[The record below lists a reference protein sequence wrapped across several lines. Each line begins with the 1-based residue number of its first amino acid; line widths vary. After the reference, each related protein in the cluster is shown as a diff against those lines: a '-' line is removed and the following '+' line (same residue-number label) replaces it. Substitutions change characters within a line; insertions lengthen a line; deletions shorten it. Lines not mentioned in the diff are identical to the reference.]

1 MSPSRHT
8 ARTSETS
15 THQGRLRSDP
25 IARATRALRIGWIGG
40 ISRQSVEL
48 ERVAREEGHE
58 LLTHD
63 GCITRRSVT
72 ALRALVAR
80 CDLVIVQ
87 TDVNSHGA
95 MKVARDA
102 ARYYERPICLV
113 RRASAAD
120 LRALLSQAA

>member
-1 MSPSRHT
+1 MNRSAHEGARSPGRLS
-8 ARTSETS
+8 SETIPS
-15 THQGRLRSDP
+15 TK
-25 IARATRALRIGWIGG
+25 RALRIGWIGG
-40 ISRQSVEL
+40 ISRQSGEL

-58 LLTHD
+58 LFTHD
-63 GCITRRSVT
+63 GCITGRSVT

-102 ARYYERPICLV
+102 ARYFDRPLCLV
-113 RRASAAD
+113 RRANAAD
-120 LRALLSQAA
+120 LRALLGRAA